1 MGLSLERNESGYNSP
16 LNGRSVIYDRVDAA
30 LPGRDMNERLRAV
43 VALGKIDDPRAV
55 RPLMDLLGDR
65 EPKIRLAAT
74 IALGHLKSGRPVDEL
89 IERLR
94 DQKEQD
100 EIRKQAVRTLAAI
113 RSTGAIQGLRE
124 FAQDHGEDETLR
136 ALAETMLKEITI
148 W

>member
-1 MGLSLERNESGYNSP
+1 MGLSLERNESGWNSP

-30 LPGRDMNERLRAV
+30 LSGRDMNERLRAV
-43 VALGKIDDPRAV
+43 VALGKSDDPRAV

-65 EPKIRLAAT
+65 EPEIRLAAT
-74 IALGHLKSGRPVDEL
+74 IALGHLKSGRPVDDL

-94 DQKEQD
+94 DRNEQD
-100 EIRKQAVRTLAAI
+100 EIRKQAVLTLAAI
-113 RSTGAIQGLRE
+113 RSTGAILGLRE
-124 FAQDHGEDETLR
+124 FAQDPLEDETLR